1 VILRSSVALTLTS
14 RPEPAG
20 SPTLQCH
27 GRRRGGSGAA
37 VRRYRAPMQT
47 TRLRI
52 TMRDVEPE
60 VVRVID
66 VPAAVTLGCGPG
78 RRSSTRRAHT
88 RPGTPGSST
97 SGVGWRAADAPRH
110 RSGPPGRP
118 RRRDLALPA

>member
-37 VRRYRAPMQT
+37 VRRYRAPLQT

-60 VVRVID
+60 VFRVID

-88 RPGTPGSST
+88 RPGTCL
-97 SGVGWRAADAPRH
+97 A
-110 RSGPPGRP
+110 
-118 RRRDLALPA
+118 RRRRVSGGEPLMRLDIAQALQDVRGDV